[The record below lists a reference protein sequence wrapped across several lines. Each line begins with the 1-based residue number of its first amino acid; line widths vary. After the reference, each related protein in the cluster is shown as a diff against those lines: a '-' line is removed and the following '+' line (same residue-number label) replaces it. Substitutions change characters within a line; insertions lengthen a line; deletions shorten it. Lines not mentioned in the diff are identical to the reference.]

1 MPLHA
6 LFVLL
11 LVVAIKESIW
21 WLAALMLFAV
31 MKSLSF
37 SVGRLLLLFILSCL
51 FIGMGHLSPEPHDVS
66 FVDIL
71 SGKRNG
77 DRIRYEAESNGQPV
91 LLTATV
97 AEEETGYERI
107 GHSCR
112 VMTEPLDIRQQSN
125 AGGFDEQQF
134 MHTHRYGGKWEVR
147 SFESCRPT
155 PGYAAEGRR
164 VRESFMTRIEQRLPQ
179 KQAFYVEALV
189 FGEDRL
195 MDQVTL
201 ERFKKFGLLHAIVIS
216 GSHIAFLIFS
226 LLFVLRKIRM
236 TKEKRLDVVFILLPI
251 YGWLTEWSPPVT
263 RAVLVA
269 MILLLGRRFH
279 KAFDP
284 VEVIAGVAA
293 FQLAMQPTVLY
304 DIGFQLTVGLTLFL
318 VLSRRLMG
326 SVRRPWNWLLIS
338 AWAQC
343 GTLLFL
349 QGIEQT
355 TVSIWAPLLNILI
368 GGWIEWV
375 ILPGSF
381 VLATIPFLPI
391 SSTFQTVHQHAI
403 QWMDQALRLA
413 EHLPLAVVAVPAFS
427 PIVLTYVVAGTG
439 LAWFIAERRWW
450 GHVLPLI
457 FLLTAWGFTEWH
469 APEQITFLDVGQGDS
484 VVLEKA
490 GETFVVDTGGVYQQ
504 TTHPVLR
511 PFDPGSHIVA
521 PYLFTRG
528 ETEIDGLIVTHADHD
543 HVGGLLALLRHVRV
557 KTVYMGT
564 YDNTDEKRRD
574 LIRSI
579 EMTGTKI
586 QFVKKG
592 EAIRP
597 WLQVLA
603 PTGRE
608 EEENDRSVILFAY
621 IAQQR
626 VLLTGDASIAMEEE
640 LSVGPI
646 DILKAGHHGSKTST
660 SEKLLKQTNPEI
672 VILSAGRHNRY
683 GHPHTEVLERIGT
696 TRTIFRT
703 DQDGSITCSS
713 AGCEPMIK

>member
-21 WLAALMLFAV
+21 WLVTLMLFAA
-31 MKSLSF
+31 MKSWSF
-37 SVGRLLLLFILSCL
+37 SMARLLLLLILSCL
-51 FIGMGHLSPEPHDVS
+51 FIGMGHLSPEPHAVS
-66 FVDIL
+66 SVDIL

-77 DRIRYEAESNGQPV
+77 DRIRYEAESNNQPV

-97 AEEETGYERI
+97 EEDETGYERI

-112 VMTEPLDIRQQSN
+112 VKTEPLDIRQQSN

-147 SFESCRPT
+147 SFESCHPT
-155 PGYAAEGRR
+155 SGYAAEGRR
-164 VRESFMTRIEQRLPQ
+164 VREAWLTRIEGLLPQ

-226 LLFVLRKIRM
+226 LLYVLRKIRM
-236 TKEKRLDVVFILLPI
+236 TKEKRLDAVLILLPI

-279 KAFDP
+279 KPLDP

-293 FQLAMQPTVLY
+293 FQLAIQPTVIY

-338 AWAQC
+338 AWAQF

-355 TVSIWAPLLNILI
+355 TVSIWSPLLNLLI

-381 VLATIPFLPI
+381 ILAMIPFLPI

-439 LAWFIAERRWW
+439 LAWFTAERRWW
-450 GHVLPLI
+450 GHVIPLI
-457 FLLTAWGFTEWH
+457 LLLTAWGYTEWR
-469 APEQITFLDVGQGDS
+469 APDQITFLDVGQGDS

-504 TTHPVLR
+504 STHPLLR

-521 PYLFTRG
+521 PFLFTRG
-528 ETEIDGLIVTHADHD
+528 EAEIDGLIVTHADHD
-543 HVGGLLALLRHVRV
+543 HVGGLLGLLRQVRV
-557 KTVYMGT
+557 KTVYLGA
-564 YDNTDEKRRD
+564 YDNTDEKRRT

-579 EMTGTKI
+579 EATGTNV
-586 QFVKKG
+586 QFIKSG
-592 EAIRP
+592 DMIRP

-603 PTGRE
+603 PTERE
-608 EEENDRSVILFAY
+608 EEENDRSVVLQAQ
-621 IAQQR
+621 IAEQR
-626 VLLTGDASIAMEEE
+626 ILLTGDAGVAIEDE
-640 LSVGPI
+640 LSIGPV
-646 DILKAGHHGSKTST
+646 DILKAGHHGSNTST
-660 SEKLLKQTNPEI
+660 GEKLLRKANPKI
-672 VILSAGRHNRY
+672 VILSVGRKNRY
-683 GHPHTEVLERIGT
+683 GHPHPDVLERIGT
-696 TRTIFRT
+696 GRIVFRT

>member
-1 MPLHA
+1 MPLHV

-11 LVVAIKESIW
+11 LIVAIKESIW
-21 WLAALMLFAV
+21 WLVLLMLFAV
-31 MKSLSF
+31 LKSWSF
-37 SVGRLLLLFILSCL
+37 SIGRLFFLFILSCL

-66 FVDIL
+66 SVDIL

-77 DRIRYEAESNGQPV
+77 DRVRYEAESNGQSV
-91 LLTATV
+91 LLTATIT
-97 AEEETGYERI
+97 EEETGYERI

-112 VMTEPLDIRQQSN
+112 VNTEPLDVRQQSN

-134 MHTHRYGGKWEVR
+134 MHTHRYAGKWEVR
-147 SFESCRPT
+147 SFDSCHPT

-164 VRESFMTRIEQRLPQ
+164 VREVWLKRIEELLPQ

-216 GSHIAFLIFS
+216 GSHIAFLVFS
-226 LLFVLRKIRM
+226 LLYVLRKIRM
-236 TKEKRLDVVFILLPI
+236 TKEKRLDIVLILLPI

-269 MILLLGRRFH
+269 IILLLGRRFH
-279 KAFDP
+279 KPLDP

-293 FQLAMQPTVLY
+293 FQLAIQPTVIY

-338 AWAQC
+338 AWAQF

-355 TVSIWAPLLNILI
+355 AVSIWSPLLNLLI
-368 GGWIEWV
+368 GSWIEWV

-381 VLATIPFLPI
+381 ILATLPFLPI
-391 SSTFQTVHQHAI
+391 RSTFQIAHQYAI
-403 QWMDQALRLA
+403 QWMDQVLRLA
-413 EHLPLAVVAVPAFS
+413 EDLPLAMVAVPAFS
-427 PIVLTYVVAGTG
+427 PIVLTIVVVGMG
-439 LAWFIAERRWW
+439 IAWFIAERRWW

-457 FLLTAWGFTEWH
+457 LLLAAWGYTEWR
-469 APEQITFLDVGQGDS
+469 APEQVTFLDVGQGDS
-484 VVLEKA
+484 IVLEKA

-504 TTHPVLR
+504 TTHPLLR

-521 PYLFTRG
+521 PFLFTRG
-528 ETEIDGLIVTHADHD
+528 EAEIDGLIVTHADHD
-543 HVGGLLALLRHVRV
+543 HVGGLLGVLRQVRV
-557 KTVYMGT
+557 KTIYLGA
-564 YDNTDEKRRD
+564 YDNMDEKRND

-579 EMTGTKI
+579 EATGTRVE
-586 QFVKKG
+586 FVQKG
-592 EAIRP
+592 QTIRP

-603 PTGRE
+603 PTGRK
-608 EEENDRSVILFAY
+608 EEENDRSIILLAQ
-621 IAQQR
+621 IAKQS
-626 VLLTGDASIAMEEE
+626 VLLTGDAGLAIEDE
-640 LSVGPI
+640 LKIGPI
-646 DILKAGHHGSKTST
+646 DILKAGHHGSNTST
-660 SEKLLKQTNPEI
+660 GEELLRKTNPKI
-672 VILSAGRHNRY
+672 VILSVGRKNRY
-683 GHPHTEVLERIGT
+683 GHPHPDVLERIGT
-696 TRTIFRT
+696 DRIVFRT
-703 DQDGSITCSS
+703 DEDGSVTCSS